1 MDNLFEINRLETSI
15 VGNEMVFINSNFQ
28 HIIVERS
35 LLQQDIEI
43 VLGFWIGCIDFFV
56 GSDIFLAA
64 DNSYNDKENTE
75 SNQKQNLEHE
85 CKIVRFKFSDRDIGA
100 A

>member
-1 MDNLFEINRLETSI
+1 MDDLLEINRLETSI
-15 VGNEMVFINSNFQ
+15 VGNEMVFIDSNFQ
-28 HIIVERS
+28 NIVVERS

-43 VLGFWIGCIDFFV
+43 VLAWIGLADFFV
-56 GSDIFLAA
+56 GSDIFLTT
-64 DNSYNDKENTE
+64 DNSYNNKENTE
-75 SNQKQNLEHE
+75 SNQKQNVEHE